1 MELNE
6 AESILNKNGYELINE
21 DLVSFI
27 GTGGPLASITGFFLV
42 ALFAGGCLSAIR
54 GIGKGIEKIFSIIVK
69 RLTRKTKEDKIILD
83 SFIKALEGL
92 KKKENKEKFA
102 KIIFDK
108 LDLIG
113 YCNNKYIRTMDQFL
127 LVDEIYIDN
136 KVRER
141 YKKDYNDDDI
151 DIQCNIRDEM
161 ITLFLEKMLPKGLK
175 LDNKSRKILTNVIV
189 ELGFCYAGYPDDN
202 EFFFIL
208 SIDTIVNNI
217 KHYDYKE

>member
-1 MELNE
+1 
-6 AESILNKNGYELINE
+6 
-21 DLVSFI
+21 
-27 GTGGPLASITGFFLV
+27 
-42 ALFAGGCLSAIR
+42 
-54 GIGKGIEKIFSIIVK
+54 
-69 RLTRKTKEDKIILD
+69 
-83 SFIKALEGL
+83 
-92 KKKENKEKFA
+92 
-102 KIIFDK
+102 
-108 LDLIG
+108 
-113 YCNNKYIRTMDQFL
+113 MDQFL

-208 SIDTIVNNI
+208 SIGTIVDNI